1 MNNDGWIKLHRKITE
16 WEWWDDHNTTR
27 LFIYLITKANHKD
40 RNWRGTI
47 VKCGE
52 LITSID
58 KLALQTGLS
67 SQQIRTSLKRLKST
81 NEITSEA
88 TNQYTKIIVENYKQ
102 YQISQ
107 QTNQQTN
114 QQTDNKQITTNK
126 NYKEL
131 KNTIINI
138 SFDQFWNLYDYKVG
152 SKVKLKKKWDGLS
165 DSDRNHIMKHIPQY
179 IKTTPDKK
187 FRKHPATYLNNQGW
201 EDEIVIE
208 ESIETLDQQIVKR
221 NSNMKKESNKLLDS
235 IRQADKEAMDF
246 VPDLK
251 AMMKG

>member
-1 MNNDGWIKLHRKITE
+1 MNNDGWIKLHRKITD

-27 LFIYLITKANHKD
+27 LFIYIITKANHKD
-40 RNWRGTI
+40 RNWRGSV

-52 LITSID
+52 FITSID
-58 KLALQTGLS
+58 KLSIQTGLS

-114 QQTDNKQITTNK
+114 NKQITTNK

-165 DSDRNHIMKHIPQY
+165 DSDRNHIIKHIPQY

-208 ESIETLDQQIVKR
+208 ESVETLDQQIVKR